1 MQAKARVTQTQE
13 SVVPQGTA
21 QIGPQFVASGA
32 TARLGVLEAEVVMAA
47 GVMAVAAVAVVEQE
61 AEEADGHLGALGEEE
76 VAVAMEAATDGKG

>member
-61 AEEADGHLGALGEEE
+61 EEEAEGHLGALGEEE
-76 VAVAMEAATDGKG
+76 V